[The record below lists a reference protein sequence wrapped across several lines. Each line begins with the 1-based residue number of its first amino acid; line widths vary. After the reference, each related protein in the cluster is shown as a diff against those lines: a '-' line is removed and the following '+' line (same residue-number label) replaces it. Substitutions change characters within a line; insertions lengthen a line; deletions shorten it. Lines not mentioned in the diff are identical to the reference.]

1 MKSVE
6 IWVDPICPWA
16 WMTSRWLLEVERL
29 GEVRVQFR
37 LMSLEYLNRD
47 RNLTDENGMP
57 KTHNSKPA
65 RVLTAARM
73 QFGSD
78 IVRPLYEELGKRI
91 HVAGRGT
98 READSIIGESLA
110 ALDLPAGLTTV
121 SAAVDEEL
129 IRDHNTAMDQVGT
142 DVGTPVISVEGV
154 TFFGPVVTP
163 APKGEAAIKLWNGVL
178 LVASTPGF
186 YEIKRTRD
194 KGPDFS

>member
-29 GEVRVQFR
+29 GEARVQFR

-57 KTHNSKPA
+57 KTHNSKPV
-65 RVLTAARM
+65 RVLAAARM
-73 QFGSD
+73 QFGPD

-91 HVAGRGT
+91 HVAGRGAK
-98 READSIIGESLA
+98 EADSIISESLA
-110 ALDLPAGLTTV
+110 ALDLPAGLATV
-121 SAAVDEEL
+121 STAVDEEL
-129 IRDHNTAMDQVGT
+129 VRDHNTAMDQVGT
-142 DVGTPVISVEGV
+142 DVGTPVINVEGV
-154 TFFGPVVTP
+154 AFFGPVITP

-194 KGPDFS
+194 KGPDFR